1 MHEESLHR
9 SGGMWLLSF
18 CVTAGAALCG
28 HMSWLSALA
37 GGIGAIL
44 LYELRLKLPSGKTP
58 AFIAIVQVLWLAAP
72 LAVLAAVARA
82 LFPDASNGAYVP
94 LVVLALAW
102 LLARHPRDGVM
113 ACCVI
118 VAYFLLAAV
127 AVVCVFSLPGVQWR
141 WLSPSFDWGE
151 AVIALSVA
159 LGGMALLTAV
169 PGIKPGRGW
178 RWIAFLCPA
187 AIAAVVA
194 GNLSMPLAA
203 RQAGAFYT
211 LSRSISLFG
220 VVERFEAL
228 VASCLTL
235 GLCSACALLL
245 HAARQLIP
253 RKGRD
258 GVTAFLCLA
267 ALAGSFL
274 CLSPLVP
281 AVGTAVV
288 WVILPFIK
296 NRKKMKKVVDK
307 TVSM

>member
-28 HMSWLSALA
+28 HMSWLSALV

-44 LYELRLKLPSGKTP
+44 LYELRLRVP
-58 AFIAIVQVLWLAAP
+58 AGRTLGLVAGLQVLWLAAS
-72 LAVLAAVARA
+72 LAVFASVARD
-82 LFPDASNGAYVP
+82 LFPDAANGMYVP
-94 LVVLALAW
+94 LVVLALSW
-102 LLARHPRDGVM
+102 LLARHPRDGVL

-118 VAYFLLAAV
+118 VAYFVLAAV
-127 AVVCVFSLPGVQWR
+127 AVVCVFSLPGLQWR
-141 WLSPSFDWGE
+141 WLSPSFDWME
-151 AVIALSVA
+151 AVIALSIA
-159 LGGMALLTAV
+159 LGGMALSSAV
-169 PGIKPGRGW
+169 PGVKPGRLW
-178 RWIAFLCPA
+178 RWIAFLCPV

-194 GNLSMPLAA
+194 GNLSRPLAA
-203 RQAGAFYT
+203 QQDAAFYT

-253 RKGRD
+253 KRGRD

-267 ALAGSFL
+267 ALLGSFL
-274 CLSPLVP
+274 RLSLLIP
-281 AVGTAVV
+281 AVGTVIV
-288 WVILPFIK
+288 WVLLPFA
-296 NRKKMKKVVDK
+296 KKSKKLEK
-307 TVSM
+307 SS